1 LINIHPLIFLHFI
14 GVGAMAEVESI
25 VKEVDRTINCVDAK
39 LDEVDL
45 Q

>member
-1 LINIHPLIFLHFI
+1 
-14 GVGAMAEVESI
+14 MAEVETI
-25 VKEVDRTINCVDAK
+25 VKEVDRTINCIDDAK